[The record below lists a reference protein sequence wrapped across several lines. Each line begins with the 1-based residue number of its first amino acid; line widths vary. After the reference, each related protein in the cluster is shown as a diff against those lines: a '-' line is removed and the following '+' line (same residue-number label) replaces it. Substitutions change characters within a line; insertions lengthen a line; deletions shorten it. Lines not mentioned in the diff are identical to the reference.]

1 MNARS
6 VGPQHCDLPQDR
18 QHIVKQ
24 HKRDDP
30 SAFVC
35 DRCTRD
41 FQTRKELREHQRQPK
56 EQMCDIS
63 DHDPESGI
71 DGPTS
76 IKLVSR
82 KRASGT
88 SAEVQWR
95 EIWNILFPD
104 DDDGM
109 IQPYRKLCR

>member
-1 MNARS
+1 M
-6 VGPQHCDLPQDR
+6 
-18 QHIVKQ
+18 KQ

-41 FQTRKELREHQRQPK
+41 FHTRKELRDHQRQPK

-71 DGPTS
+71 DGPTA

-88 SAEVQWR
+88 SAAVQWR
-95 EIWNILFPD
+95 EVWNILFPD

-109 IQPYRKLCR
+109 IQSYRGSPTTRPPARPRW

>member
-1 MNARS
+1 M
-6 VGPQHCDLPQDR
+6 
-18 QHIVKQ
+18 KQ